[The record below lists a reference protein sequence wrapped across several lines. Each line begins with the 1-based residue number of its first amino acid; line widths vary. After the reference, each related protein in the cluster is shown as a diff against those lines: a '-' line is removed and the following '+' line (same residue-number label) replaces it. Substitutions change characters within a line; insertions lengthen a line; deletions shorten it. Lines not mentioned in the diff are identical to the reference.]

1 MLAHRRPRWTHP
13 SQRYPWPAPPSALS
27 SPLHS
32 LQSNPPCGA
41 RYAQTDTQ
49 PHADKRPRIRRR
61 LCEKVADI
69 ERLALPWCVSALFQ
83 LQRRRRTCE
92 EEIEADDGGERGGR
106 YEETWE
112 ESHYGTCAC
121 CNVYRRRWK
130 QVMRPPPRVLLPASP
145 RTLSL
150 LFFYFHTCTSFH
162 TCTLLS
168 IRSQLDMPPKASA
181 AGQHT
186 TKQGTSARTGHSKVL
201 THGVDSASLKRVR
214 EGSLVSLDMFSKKY
228 DWSP

>member
-1 MLAHRRPRWTHP
+1 MVLAHRRPRWTHP
-13 SQRYPWPAPPSALS
+13 SQRYPWPAPSSALS

-92 EEIEADDGGERGGR
+92 EEIEADDCGERGGR

-112 ESHYGTCAC
+112 ESHYGTCRVATYTGGDGNRLCGHPPAC
-121 CNVYRRRWK
+121 CF
-130 QVMRPPPRVLLPASP
+130 RPPPALCL
-145 RTLSL
+145 
-150 LFFYFHTCTSFH
+150 CCSFIQLH

-214 EGSLVSLDMFSKKY
+214 EGSLVSLDMFSKKKY
-228 DWSP
+228 GWSP